1 MTTTAP
7 PETLRLAVAGDREA
21 FGRLYEDYRTPV
33 FRFIL
38 RRVRDTPLAED
49 LTNEVFI
56 KALRYIGKF
65 EWQGTDFGAWLL
77 SISRTRIV
85 DHFRAAYT
93 SREIIVDWGL
103 QALSETPDSS
113 VEGRPEEAA
122 TDHVVNREMIGALK
136 NLRPMQRDVLVCRFL
151 HDLSQ
156 LETADVLGITETQV
170 KALQFRAVR
179 AMARQFPEGR
189 QR

>member
-1 MTTTAP
+1 M
-7 PETLRLAVAGDREA
+7 RLAVAGDREA
-21 FGRLYEDYRTPV
+21 FGRLYADYYTLV

-38 RRVRDTPLAED
+38 RRVRHTPLSED

-56 KALRYIGKF
+56 KALRYIGTF
-65 EWQGTDFGAWLL
+65 QWQGTDFGAWLL

-85 DHFRAAYT
+85 DHFRVAYT
-93 SREIIVDWGL
+93 REIPITWDEYT
-103 QALSETPDSS
+103 ALGGETSDPSI
-113 VEGRPEEAA
+113 EGRPEEVA
-122 TDHVVNREMIGALK
+122 TDHLANREVIGALK